1 MSRKCVCDTTG
12 KTSRARALAH
22 YYNTPVLVI
31 DDFVTEALYYSGTP
45 AAVAARLL
53 CTEAAARAADVS
65 PATDSNTDKSA
76 PRMLRC
82 SLGGEWD
89 KRSLIIIAI
98 TLFTANQLSVYFQ
111 NVRCGKFAIRG
122 YSPPNTVYVA
132 VIS

>member
-1 MSRKCVCDTTG
+1 MCAYDNTG

-31 DDFVTEALYYSGTP
+31 DDVVTEALYYSGTP

-76 PRMLRC
+76 PRMLCYSR
-82 SLGGEWD
+82 LFVNIDGGPKKKPD
-89 KRSLIIIAI
+89 YYCNNMIYCAY
-98 TLFTANQLSVYFQ
+98 QLS
-111 NVRCGKFAIRG
+111 
-122 YSPPNTVYVA
+122 
-132 VIS
+132 